1 MTNTFDYLDW
11 RGDLSFSASPFCE
24 VDMFI
29 CSQLST
35 PDYSGIV
42 PKEGRPVPLCDVAEK
57 YFSCH
62 TEDVGSLGVLQ
73 STSVLPM
80 LRALAGTERYRN
92 ARLCGP
98 ENIVD
103 LENEEQFCA
112 VTVLLPDGTMCV
124 SFRGTDDTIIAWK
137 EDFNLATK
145 PIVPAQI
152 DARKYLVNAASAHRG
167 KIRVCGHSKGGNLA
181 VFAAA
186 SVPKRVRNRILQVVS
201 FDGPGFSD
209 AFLSS
214 PGYLEIKDRIVTV
227 LSQNSLVGTLLS
239 TAGSTEI
246 VHSCKSGPMAHDGF
260 SWEVKGTEF
269 VKEEALSETS
279 LSFDRLMD
287 ETLSGLSTE
296 EKQAFV
302 DELFGTLLA
311 TGAETITD
319 FMKLS
324 KIEILE
330 TMKNLYSGKDVHN
343 FTSAVIDRLVK
354 DNADKVRAN
363 AEKVKA
369 GISSAIRKQ

>member
-42 PKEGRPVPLCDVAEK
+42 PEAGEAVPLHEAADG
-57 YFSCH
+57 YFSRH
-62 TEDVGSLGVLQ
+62 SEDSGRLGVFQ

-80 LRALAGTERYRN
+80 LKAVSHTERFRDVK
-92 ARLCGP
+92 LCSA
-98 ENIVD
+98 ESIVNQ
-103 LENEEQFCA
+103 ENEEQFCA
-112 VTVLLPDGTMCV
+112 VTLLLPDGTVCV

-152 DARKYLVNAASAHRG
+152 DARKYLIRAASAHRG

-181 VFAAA
+181 IFAAA
-186 SVPKRVRNRILQVVS
+186 SVPKRIRKRIIQVVS
-201 FDGPGFSD
+201 FDGPGFSE

-214 PGYLEIKDRIVTV
+214 PGYLDIMGRVVTV

-239 TAGSTEI
+239 TAGSKKI
-246 VHSCKSGPMAHDGF
+246 VHSCKTGPMAHDGF
-260 SWEVKGTEF
+260 SWEVKGAQFVTED
-269 VKEEALSETS
+269 ALSETS
-279 LSFDRLMD
+279 VGFDRLMD
-287 ETLSGLSTE
+287 ETLGSLSTE

-302 DELFGTLLA
+302 DELFGILLA

-319 FMKLS
+319 FTRLGKV
-324 KIEILE
+324 EILE

-343 FTSAVIDRLVK
+343 FVSAVFDQLMK
-354 DNADKVRAN
+354 DNAGKVRAN
-363 AEKVKA
+363 AEKVRS
-369 GISSAIRKQ
+369 GISSALRK